1 MMATLPQLE
10 STYLSDGGLETDLIF
25 NHGIDLPEFAA
36 FPLTQSETGRT
47 ALRTYYEA
55 YLDIARRDGVGIVL
69 ETPTWRANSHWA
81 SLLGYSTEG
90 LAEANHQAVGFVRD
104 LDMRG
109 VDVVVSGNVGPAGDS
124 YVIAES
130 LTTDQA
136 AAYHR
141 PQITS
146 LAAAGAD
153 MIGGLTL
160 TYAEEAIGMVRS
172 AADADIPIMI
182 GFTVETDG
190 NLPSGQPLAEAI
202 TQVDNATDSATSYYM
217 VNCAHPSHFHHVS
230 TQPGPWERLQ
240 GIRCNASE
248 SSHAELDEATELD
261 RGNIEDL
268 AARSVQLRDVL
279 PHLAVVGG
287 CCGTDSEHIDAISTA
302 LLTASQ

>member
-1 MMATLPQLE
+1 MATLPQLE

-36 FPLTQSETGRT
+36 FPLAQSETGRT

-90 LAEANHQAVGFVRD
+90 IAEANHQAVRFVRD

-109 VDVVVSGNVGPAGDS
+109 VDVVVSGNVGPAGDG

-130 LTTDQA
+130 MTTDQA
-136 AAYHR
+136 TAYHR

-217 VNCAHPSHFHHVS
+217 VNCAHPSHFHHVL

-248 SSHAELDEATELD
+248 LSHAELDEATELD
-261 RGNIEDL
+261 RGDIEDL
-268 AARSVQLRDVL
+268 AAHYVQLHDVL